1 LSVAA
6 GTDAEVFRPSEH
18 YARGIAGGRWQDD
31 PAQHA
36 ALAAF
41 DRIHAALLAAPPG
54 RLQRLRT
61 RLSGKPD
68 AVRGLYLWG
77 PVGRGKTMLMDR
89 FVASLPAGIAQR
101 VHFHRFMLDV
111 HAGLRALGEVR
122 DPLLQ
127 VAADIA
133 ARVRA
138 LCLDEFMVTDIG
150 DAMILGGLLGALFDH
165 GVTLVATSNTPPRDL
180 YKEGLQRERFLP
192 TIDLLGA
199 HCEVLELASP
209 HDWRL
214 RALTR
219 APVYLTPDDAH
230 AEMALARLFAELAQ
244 GPVQENAALN
254 INDRSFRVRRVCAQ
268 AAWFDFAALCD
279 GPYGSADYIE
289 LARRYPA
296 ILISG
301 LPQFTPFNEN
311 DAQRFVH
318 LIDEL
323 YDRRVKLAVT
333 AQAPTVELYD
343 GKRLRLEFARTA
355 SRLIEMQSR
364 EYLAEAHRLDAASG
378 MPSG

>member
-1 LSVAA
+1 MSVAA

-41 DRIHAALLAAPPG
+41 DRIHAALLAPPPG

-61 RLSGKPD
+61 RLAGKPD

-89 FVASLPAGIAQR
+89 FVASLPARIAQR

-122 DPLLQ
+122 DPLLR

-133 ARVRA
+133 ARARV

-150 DAMILGGLLGALFDH
+150 DAMILGGLLGALFDR

-192 TIDLLGA
+192 AIDLLGA
-199 HCEVLELASP
+199 HCEVLELVSP

-230 AEMALARLFAELAQ
+230 AEMALARLFVELAQ

-254 INDRSFRVRRVCAQ
+254 INDRPFRVRRVCAQ

-289 LARRYPA
+289 LARTYPA

-301 LPQFTPFNEN
+301 LPQFTPFNE
-311 DAQRFVH
+311 DAAQRFVH

-378 MPSG
+378 VPSG

>member
-1 LSVAA
+1 MSVAA

-254 INDRSFRVRRVCAQ
+254 INDRTFRVRRVCAQ

>member
-1 LSVAA
+1 LSVAV

-36 ALAAF
+36 ALAAL
-41 DRIHAALLAAPPG
+41 DRIHAALLAPPPG

-61 RLSGKPD
+61 RLAGKPD

-89 FVASLPAGIAQR
+89 FVASLPARIAQR

-122 DPLLQ
+122 DPLLR

-133 ARVRA
+133 ARARV

-150 DAMILGGLLGALFDH
+150 DAMILGGLLGALFDR

-192 TIDLLGA
+192 AIDLLGA
-199 HCEVLELASP
+199 HCEVLELVSP

-230 AEMALARLFAELAQ
+230 AEMALARLFVELAQ

-289 LARRYPA
+289 LARTYPA

-301 LPQFTPFNEN
+301 LPQFTPFNE
-311 DAQRFVH
+311 DAAQRFVH

-378 MPSG
+378 VPSG